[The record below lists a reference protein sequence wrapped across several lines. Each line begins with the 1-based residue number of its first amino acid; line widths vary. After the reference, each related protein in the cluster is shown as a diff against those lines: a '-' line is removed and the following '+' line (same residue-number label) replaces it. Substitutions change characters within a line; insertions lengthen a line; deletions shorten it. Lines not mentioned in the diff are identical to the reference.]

1 MSQATLIRSRRFAP
15 LFMTQF
21 LGALNDNVF
30 RFALIIFVTF
40 TVAERMGM
48 DSRTLVVITG
58 AIFILP
64 FFLFS
69 ALAGQIAD
77 KFEKSHLIRFFK
89 STEIVVMGLGAAG
102 FLLGNYYFL
111 LGVLFL
117 MGTQSTFFG
126 PLKYG
131 VLPQHLSRSELTGGN
146 ALIQMGTYIA
156 ILGGSVLGGLLASLG
171 TVASEAIV
179 MSIVGLAICGRIA
192 AHFIPTASASDAALT
207 IDFNPFSSTWSLLIE
222 SMREHGL
229 FIIML
234 LISTFWFVGAT
245 FLSVVP
251 TFGKELLNANEQA
264 VTLLSAAF
272 TVGIGIG
279 SLSCE
284 RLSRGRIELGLVPL
298 AALGI
303 SLAAFDVWLAGVPQ
317 APPTQLTLATFFS
330 YPPALRLFTDLAFIG
345 AAGALYIVPLYAA
358 LQARVEAQ
366 YCSRVLAALNVM
378 NALFMVTSAGFTLV
392 LFRFGVDVSGVFGIV
407 AALNVVAMLAGMQA
421 LPEFTSRVC
430 NVLRQR

>member
-48 DSRTLVVITG
+48 DTRTLVVITG

-89 STEIVVMGLGAAG
+89 STEIAVMGLGAAG

-146 ALIQMGTYIA
+146 GLIQMGTYMA
-156 ILGGSVLGGLLASLG
+156 ILGGSVLGGMLASLG
-171 TVASEAIV
+171 TIASEAIV
-179 MSIVGLAICGRIA
+179 ISIVGLAICGRIA
-192 AHFIPTASASDAALT
+192 AHFIPIATASDATLT
-207 IDFNPFSSTWSLLIE
+207 IDFNPFSSTWSLLVE

-303 SLAAFDVWLAGVPQ
+303 SLASFDVWLAGVPQ

-330 YPPALRLFTDLAFIG
+330 YVPAVRLFTDLALIG

-366 YCSRVLAALNVM
+366 YCSRILAALNVM
-378 NALFMVTSAGFTLV
+378 NALFMVASAGFTLV

-407 AALNVVAMLAGMQA
+407 AALNVAAMLAGMQA
-421 LPEFTSRVC
+421 LPEFTNRVR
-430 NVLRQR
+430 NVLRQP